1 MADIKKAI
9 NDSDLEN
16 INGGRIVP
24 LGQEEGKRS
33 RGNFLKSLLIRD
45 VAEEEKLATVKRLN
59 NSMVGDRQMSEE
71 DMDQIASLVKDKFK
85 GQL

>member
-9 NDSDLEN
+9 NDEDLEN
-16 INGGRIVP
+16 INGGRIVQS
-24 LGQEEGKRS
+24 GQEEGKRPVN
-33 RGNFLKSLLIRD
+33 NFLKALLIRD
-45 VAEEEKLATVKRLN
+45 VAEEEKSATVKRLN

>member
-1 MADIKKAI
+1 M
-9 NDSDLEN
+9 LF
-16 INGGRIVP
+16 
-24 LGQEEGKRS
+24 RS
-33 RGNFLKSLLIRD
+33 KSLLIHD

>member
-24 LGQEEGKRS
+24 LDQEEGKRS

>member
-24 LGQEEGKRS
+24 LGQEEVKRS
-33 RGNFLKSLLIRD
+33 RGNFLKSLLIHD
-45 VAEEEKLATVKRLN
+45 VAEEE
-59 NSMVGDRQMSEE
+59 
-71 DMDQIASLVKDKFK
+71 
-85 GQL
+85 